1 MKLRSLDVQCS
12 TLQNLKRKTE
22 YLDVNG
28 DEKLCDQ
35 QLLLINFTTHE
46 GTEGKFPCSLLA
58 Q

>member
-1 MKLRSLDVQCS
+1 MRSLDVQCS